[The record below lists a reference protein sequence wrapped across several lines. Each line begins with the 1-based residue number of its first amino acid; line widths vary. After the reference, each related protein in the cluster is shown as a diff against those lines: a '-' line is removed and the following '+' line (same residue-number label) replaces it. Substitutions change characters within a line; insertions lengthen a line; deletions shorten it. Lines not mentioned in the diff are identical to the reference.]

1 MKFEKIFPKDNSKPP
16 MVEITINTIDND
28 LEYKLTLL
36 KSEAYDFVKRL
47 TQEKWVNRV
56 DTEDSDIIYYINTKN
71 IISIDVENI

>member
-1 MKFEKIFPKDNSKPP
+1 MKFEKIFPKDNSNPP
-16 MVEITINTIDND
+16 MVEITINTVDND

>member
-1 MKFEKIFPKDNSKPP
+1 MKFEKIFPKDNSNPP

-36 KSEAYDFVKRL
+36 KSEAHDFVKRL

>member
-1 MKFEKIFPKDNSKPP
+1 MKFEKIFSKDNDKPP

-36 KSEAYDFVKRL
+36 KSEAYSFVKRL
-47 TQEKWVNRV
+47 TQEKWVCRV